1 MAALRKASAYSRK
14 RVRPFTR
21 KSAKKNRSYIKAVP
35 PLRIV
40 KYNMGDQ
47 QGAVNGKHKYIV
59 KLVAEEKAQ
68 MRDNSLEAC
77 RMIINKSMDLS
88 APGEYYFVIKTYPH
102 HILRENK
109 AAGGTAGADR
119 LSHGMKH
126 SFGVTVGRAAIV
138 NAGKEVFEISCVT
151 EKGAQAAKKALR
163 KVKAKIPFRNR
174 IIFEKLE

>member
-1 MAALRKASAYSRK
+1 MADFSYNKHFVGIKRKN
-14 RVRPFTR
+14 
-21 KSAKKNRSYIKAVP
+21 KKPATLNTVKG
-35 PLRIV
+35 RIINTPV
-40 KYNMGDQ
+40 SVIITAENHSPKNTEELTM
-47 QGAVNGKHKYIV
+47 VM